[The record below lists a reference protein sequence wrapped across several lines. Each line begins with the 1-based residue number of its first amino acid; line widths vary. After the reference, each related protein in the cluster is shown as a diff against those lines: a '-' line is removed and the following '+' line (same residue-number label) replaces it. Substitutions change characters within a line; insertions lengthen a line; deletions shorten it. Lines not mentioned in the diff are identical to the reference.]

1 MNNRR
6 LIGILVCFI
15 LLFTQIKA
23 FSANDFHTKSL
34 NIGDDTK
41 VEDATNVQSFTKEE
55 IPSYNQPVTGS
66 VNSTYTPVNT
76 TYVPY
81 YNNYPT
87 TYYAYPTTTYI
98 YRTGIPYYTYG
109 TPSYR
114 ISQPA
119 YINELRYGA
128 ASSMSYDYKGHS
140 FNYNVGAGRGMYASR
155 TIPYNPPPPPPP
167 SPCCHHPQQPGQM
180 HPHTIN
186 LPSNVVYKR

>member
-1 MNNRR
+1 MNKKR
-6 LIGILVCFI
+6 LIGVLVCFM
-15 LLFTQIKA
+15 LLFTQMTA
-23 FSANDFHTKSL
+23 YSANDYNTKSL
-34 NIGDDTK
+34 KVGDEQND
-41 VEDATNVQSFTKEE
+41 EDATSVQTFKKEE
-55 IPSYNQPVTGS
+55 IPSNNKTMNGS

-76 TYVPY
+76 VYVPY

-98 YRTGIPYYTYG
+98 YRTGVPYYTYG

-119 YINELRYGA
+119 YINGLGYGTG
-128 ASSMSYDYKGHS
+128 ASMTYNYQGHN
-140 FNYNVGAGRGMYASR
+140 FNYNIGAGTGMYASR

-167 SPCCHHPQQPGQM
+167 SPCCHQQQPGQV
-180 HPHTIN
+180 HPIN